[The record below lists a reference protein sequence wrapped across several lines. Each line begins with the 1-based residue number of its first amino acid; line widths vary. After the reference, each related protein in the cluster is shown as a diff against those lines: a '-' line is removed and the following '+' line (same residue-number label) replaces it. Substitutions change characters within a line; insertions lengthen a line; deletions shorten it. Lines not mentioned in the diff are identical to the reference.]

1 MSSRFLTNRR
11 AFCFVQ
17 APSPRDIFPAQLD
30 FAGSA
35 RWFRHRG
42 IGRAK
47 KVSGSCFFHEPLTR
61 NAEVD
66 PAGPLRL
73 RGGRIIWV
81 SLRWDALLRPC
92 FHSPC
97 SQRLG
102 SPWPWTQQPYSLQFY
117 SLRLC
122 FRSFS
127 SRPLGSP
134 PKPRAPPL
142 RPCRKI
148 RPAWPLPRQPDAG
161 LSEGAAGAYIFK
173 LNLLQQ

>member
-81 SLRWDALLRPC
+81 SLRWDALLRPLARLLA
-92 FHSPC
+92 SAQLDVVVAPLDAVAE
-97 SQRLG
+97 RLG
-102 SPWPWTQQPYSLQFY
+102 VVGLPLSAHFLYAQGQADVLALQPAPASQQLQV
-117 SLRLC
+117 
-122 FRSFS
+122 
-127 SRPLGSP
+127 
-134 PKPRAPPL
+134 
-142 RPCRKI
+142 
-148 RPAWPLPRQPDAG
+148 
-161 LSEGAAGAYIFK
+161 
-173 LNLLQQ
+173 